1 MVNDRSAVI
10 EIGGQEFELV
20 LTTRATKEIAKRYG
34 GLSDLGD
41 KLMQAENFEKAI
53 EEVTYLICLLANQGV
68 EIHNFQHPEDKKEHL
83 TPELVELMTSPYDLA
98 KYKDAIMQAMYKG
111 TKREVESEDS
121 GSKNTQVG

>member
-1 MVNDRSAVI
+1 MNERSSVI
-10 EIGGQEFELV
+10 NIGGKEYELV

-41 KLMQAENFEKAI
+41 KLMKAENFEKALD
-53 EEVTYLICLLANQGV
+53 EVVYLLVLLANQGI
-68 EIHNFQHPEDKKEHL
+68 EIHNMQTGEKQSLL
-83 TPELVELMTSPYDLA
+83 TEEYVELMTSPYDLA

-111 TKREVESEDS
+111 TKREIESEDT

>member
-10 EIGGQEFELV
+10 EIGGNEYELV

-53 EEVTYLICLLANQGV
+53 DEVTYLSAG
-68 EIHNFQHPEDKKEHL
+68 
-83 TPELVELMTSPYDLA
+83 
-98 KYKDAIMQAMYKG
+98 
-111 TKREVESEDS
+111 
-121 GSKNTQVG
+121 

>member
-53 EEVTYLICLLANQGV
+53 DEVTYLICLLANQGV
-68 EIHNFQHPEDKKEHL
+68 EIHNFQHTEDKKEHL

>member
-10 EIGGQEFELV
+10 EIGGNEYELV

-53 EEVTYLICLLANQGV
+53 DEVTYLICLLANQGV
-68 EIHNFQHPEDKKEHL
+68 EIHNLRCPDDKRQPL
-83 TPELVELMTSPYDLA
+83 TAEFVEFMTSPYDLA

-111 TKREVESEDS
+111 TKREIESEETPT
-121 GSKNTQVG
+121 KNTQVG

>member
-10 EIGGQEFELV
+10 EIGGNEYELV

-53 EEVTYLICLLANQGV
+53 DEVTYLICLLANQGV
-68 EIHNFQHPEDKKEHL
+68 EIVLSQAKPKKITLKIQKSGEMFHL
-83 TPELVELMTSPYDLA
+83 
-98 KYKDAIMQAMYKG
+98 
-111 TKREVESEDS
+111 SEAPHRFYH
-121 GSKNTQVG
+121 V

>member
-1 MVNDRSAVI
+1 MVNDRGAVI

-53 EEVTYLICLLANQGV
+53 DEVTYLICLLANQGV

-83 TPELVELMTSPYDLA
+83 TAEFVELMTSPYDLA
-98 KYKDAIMQAMYKG
+98 KYKDAIMQTMYKG
-111 TKREVESEDS
+111 TKREIESEDS

>member
-1 MVNDRSAVI
+1 MVNDRSAII
-10 EIGGQEFELV
+10 EIGGNEYELV

-53 EEVTYLICLLANQGV
+53 DEVTYLICLLANQGV
-68 EIHNFQHPEDKKEHL
+68 EIHNFQYPEDKKEHL
-83 TPELVELMTSPYDLA
+83 TPEFVELMTSPYDLA

-111 TKREVESEDS
+111 TKREVESEETPT
-121 GSKNTQVG
+121 KNTQVG

>member
-1 MVNDRSAVI
+1 MSDRSATI
-10 EIGGQEFELV
+10 NIGGQEFELV

-41 KLMQAENFEKAI
+41 KLMQADNFEKALD
-53 EEVTYLICLLANQGV
+53 EVVYLLVLLANQGI
-68 EIHNFQHPEDKKEHL
+68 EIHNMQTGEKQSLL
-83 TPELVELMTSPYDLA
+83 TEEYVELMTSPYDLA

-111 TKREVESEDS
+111 TKREIESEDT

>member
-1 MVNDRSAVI
+1 MVNDRSAII

-53 EEVTYLICLLANQGV
+53 NEVTYLICLLANQGV

-83 TPELVELMTSPYDLA
+83 TSEFVELMTSPYDLA
-98 KYKDAIMQAMYKG
+98 KYKDTIMQAMYKG
-111 TKREVESEDS
+111 TKREIESEDS

>member
-10 EIGGQEFELV
+10 EIGGNEYELV

-53 EEVTYLICLLANQGV
+53 DEVTYLICLLANQGV
-68 EIHNFQHPEDKKEHL
+68 EIHNLRYPDDKRQPL
-83 TPELVELMTSPYDLA
+83 TAEFVELMTSPYDLA

-111 TKREVESEDS
+111 TKREIQSEETS
-121 GSKNTQVG
+121 PKNTQVG

>member
-41 KLMQAENFEKAI
+41 KLMKAENFEKALD
-53 EEVTYLICLLANQGV
+53 EVVYLLVLLANQGI
-68 EIHNFQHPEDKKEHL
+68 EIHNMQTGEKQSLL
-83 TPELVELMTSPYDLA
+83 TEEYVELMTSPYDLA

-111 TKREVESEDS
+111 TKREIESEDT